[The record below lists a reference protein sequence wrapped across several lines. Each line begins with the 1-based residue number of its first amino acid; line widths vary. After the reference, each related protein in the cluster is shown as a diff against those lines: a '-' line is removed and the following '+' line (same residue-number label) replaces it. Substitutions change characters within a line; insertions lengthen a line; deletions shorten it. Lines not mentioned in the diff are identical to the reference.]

1 VPKMGRKGEDK
12 LII

>member
-1 VPKMGRKGEDK
+1 MEGKGEDK

>member
-1 VPKMGRKGEDK
+1 MERKGEDK